1 MKRTTIKYTKLDDGN
16 IRIDEIKNVSAIHE
30 IEEEFDT
37 AVAGSY
43 HTSLPLYFKED
54 NGLVAVAIGDGM
66 VYHVKPGDV
75 MTEKDFKCLTSIMMD
90 ASDRLLDIRR
100 MVERMTTGSI
110 LI

>member
-1 MKRTTIKYTKLDDGN
+1 
-16 IRIDEIKNVSAIHE
+16 
-30 IEEEFDT
+30 
-37 AVAGSY
+37 
-43 HTSLPLYFKED
+43 
-54 NGLVAVAIGDGM
+54 VAVAIGDGM

>member
-54 NGLVAVAIGDGM
+54 NGLVAAGLGPVS
-66 VYHVKPGDV
+66 YKVKPHDV